1 MLFRSVHLCSGR
13 EIRISS
19 KQTSDRYN
27 YRTKSVLS
35 ELSSDKRL
43 YWPLLSSS
51 EEKTKKAR
59 RQAQRRREHEK
70 NISPAK
76 PFPTTP
82 MASSIPTPTS
92 EAGSDLTF
100 DDIDDFG
107 DIA

>member
-1 MLFRSVHLCSGR
+1 MKEMGD
-13 EIRISS
+13 S
-19 KQTSDRYN
+19 KADEQLVQRAIT
-27 YRTKSVLS
+27 
-35 ELSSDKRL
+35 ELR
-43 YWPLLSSS
+43 WIVAQS

-82 MASSIPTPTS
+82 MASSIPTSTS